1 MWRRL
6 SVFPL
11 RVENP
16 VQFFLLVIGEDL
28 VLQEVVADP
37 APDFSDSSEPELLSV
52 GVIVGVG
59 LGQPVGEHDV
69 VFLDPGARYILL
81 LAQSWCLFLCTCAV
95 TPTATDGVAWIIFPN
110 PYAATRN
117 QTHVSSVAPLWG
129 TLNQDS
135 LPTELSGLHLGFVL

>member
-37 APDFSDSSEPELLSV
+37 APDFGDSGEPELFSV
-52 GVIVGVG
+52 GVVVSVG

-69 VFLDPGARYILL
+69 VFLDPGKRVPSLN
-81 LAQSWCLFLCTCAV
+81 
-95 TPTATDGVAWIIFPN
+95 PN
-110 PYAATRN
+110 
-117 QTHVSSVAPLWG
+117 
-129 TLNQDS
+129 
-135 LPTELSGLHLGFVL
+135 GFSRPIK